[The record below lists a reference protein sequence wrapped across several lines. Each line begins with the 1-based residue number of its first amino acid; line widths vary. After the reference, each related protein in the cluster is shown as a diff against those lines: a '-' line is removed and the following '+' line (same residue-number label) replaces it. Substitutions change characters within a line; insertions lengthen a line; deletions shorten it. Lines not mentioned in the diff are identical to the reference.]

1 MGDSDIFWSASSSYS
16 SSKSWIADTMDWECE
31 SDETDPAETI
41 MPLNWVN
48 GEEVESQAS
57 NKPEPTSANT
67 SSIVKD
73 FVEEPVV
80 EHSSTVKEEP
90 RRGFMYGGVFW
101 NETWEKDMDLYDDLD
116 DWHCAGDESSKEDPE
131 EEDPEEEDPEED
143 LDNDDNS
150 SKDPSGDT
158 PPCEG

>member
-1 MGDSDIFWSASSSYS
+1 MGDSDIFWSASNSDS
-16 SSKSWIADTMDWECE
+16 SSKSWIADSMDWGYE
-31 SDETDPAETI
+31 SDETDPAKMI
-41 MPLNWVN
+41 MPLNWID

-57 NKPEPTSANT
+57 NKPEPTPVDT
-67 SSIVKD
+67 SSVIGD
-73 FVEEPVV
+73 SVEVSVV
-80 EHSSTVKEEP
+80 EHSSTIKEET
-90 RRGFMYGGVFW
+90 RRGFTYGGVFW

-116 DWHCAGDESSKEDPE
+116 DWHCAGDESS

-143 LDNDDNS
+143 LDNNNNT